1 MNRTLVMAIGG
12 LLAALSACLLGLAM
26 VASRGNLVGRD
37 LASVE
42 PYLGTAGVVAAG
54 IGLVVAA
61 LCVGIGM
68 GRWSHPRPVPT
79 RAARRDEGLQE

>member
-1 MNRTLVMAIGG
+1 MNRTLMLAIGG
-12 LLAALSACLLGLAM
+12 MLAALSVCLLALGVMAG
-26 VASRGNLVGRD
+26 RGNLVGPD
-37 LASVE
+37 LASLE

-68 GRWSHPRPVPT
+68 GRWAYPKPVPT
-79 RAARRDEGLQE
+79 RAARRGEGLQE